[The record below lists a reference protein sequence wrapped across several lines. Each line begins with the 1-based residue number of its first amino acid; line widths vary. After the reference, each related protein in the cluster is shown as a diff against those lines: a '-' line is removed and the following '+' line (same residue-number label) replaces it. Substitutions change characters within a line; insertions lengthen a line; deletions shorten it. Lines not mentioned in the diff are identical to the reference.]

1 MKEISMPSRD
11 KLNRRSLLK
20 VSAAATATLAAS
32 LALGSRASAV
42 KKPMG
47 KRPNIVFIMAD
58 DMGFADVSFNG
69 QRDFTT
75 PSIDSIAANGVR
87 FPRAY
92 ANSAVCSAT
101 RTALITGRYQYRL
114 PLGLEE
120 PLASISPPG
129 IGLPPEMPTLPSIL
143 RDAGYH
149 TMLVGKWHLG
159 ELPKFGPLQ
168 SGYQHF
174 FGFRGGALDYFSHKS
189 RTGKPDLWDQNAQ
202 VEEVGYL
209 TDLIGQHTVKAI
221 DEFGKTDKPFFI
233 SVHFNAPHWPWE
245 GPEDEAEA
253 RRISKTNL
261 LHLDGGSKKIYENM
275 IQSMD
280 RQVGAILSALEKN
293 GLSDDTIVV
302 FTSDNG
308 GERFA
313 DVWPF
318 SGQKTELLEGGLR
331 VPTAMSWPA
340 RVSKGQTCEQAMITM
355 DWVPTLLAAAG
366 TAPAKSYPSDGF
378 NLLPV
383 LTKAAAPAP
392 RKLYWRYKANHQ
404 RAMLDGDYKYLKIA
418 ENTYLFNVTNDP
430 LERANLKERE
440 PERFIQ
446 MAAAWK
452 TWNRDMLPQIDAS
465 FTEGVTAEKQADH
478 IGSRTVIKT
487 ADPGN

>member
-1 MKEISMPSRD
+1 MPPFAGLD
-11 KLNRRSLLK
+11 RRGVLK
-20 VSAAATATLAAS
+20 ASAAATAALAAS
-32 LALGSRASAV
+32 LASGRQARAAGGT
-42 KKPMG
+42 KT

-75 PSIDSIAANGVR
+75 PNIDAIAINGAR
-87 FPRAY
+87 FPSAY

-120 PLASISPPG
+120 PLAGVSPPG
-129 IGLPPEMPTLPSIL
+129 IGLPPEMPTLPSLL

-168 SGYQHF
+168 SGYDHF
-174 FGFRGGALDYFSHKS
+174 FGFRGGALDYFSHHT
-189 RTGKPDLWDQNAQ
+189 RTGKPDLWDQDVP
-202 VEEVGYL
+202 VEEAGYL
-209 TDLIGQHTVKAI
+209 TDLIGQHSVAAI
-221 DEFGKTDKPFFI
+221 SEFSKTDKPFFI

-245 GPEDEAEA
+245 GPDDEAESN
-253 RRISKTNL
+253 RIKKTNL
-261 LHLDGGSKKIYENM
+261 LHLDGGSKKTYQDM
-275 IQSMD
+275 IQAMD
-280 RQVGAILSALEKN
+280 RQVGAILDELKAK
-293 GLSDDTIVV
+293 GLFDNTIVI

-340 RVSKGQTCEQAMITM
+340 HIAKGQTCEQAMITM

-366 TAPAKSYPSDGF
+366 TAPAKDYPSDGMD
-378 NLLPV
+378 LLPV
-383 LTKAAAPAP
+383 LTGAAHN
-392 RKLYWRYKANHQ
+392 LC
-404 RAMLDGDYKYLKIA
+404 
-418 ENTYLFNVTNDP
+418 
-430 LERANLKERE
+430 RANYSGATR
-440 PERFIQ
+440 PIISGPCWTDIINISRSR
-446 MAAAWK
+446 K
-452 TWNRDMLPQIDAS
+452 TPICSTWRTIRSSARTSRRASRNALRRWLLPGSPGTKPCCPKSMPAS
-465 FTEGVTAEKQADH
+465 PKA
-478 IGSRTVIKT
+478 
-487 ADPGN
+487 

>member
-1 MKEISMPSRD
+1 MSSYDRLD
-11 KLNRRSLLK
+11 RRSLLRA
-20 VSAAATATLAAS
+20 SAAATATLAAS
-32 LALGSRASAV
+32 LSLTGHAQAA
-42 KKPMG
+42 KKTTT

-75 PSIDSIAANGVR
+75 PNIDAIAASGAR

-120 PLASISPPG
+120 PLAGISPPG
-129 IGLPPEMPTLPSIL
+129 IGLPPEMPTLPSLL

-159 ELPKFGPLQ
+159 ELPKFGPLK
-168 SGYQHF
+168 SGYEHF
-174 FGFRGGALDYFSHKS
+174 FGFRGGALDYFSHNT
-189 RTGKPDLWDQNAQ
+189 RTGKPDLWDQDVQ
-202 VEEVGYL
+202 VEEAGYL

-221 DEFGKTDKPFFI
+221 DEFSKTDKPFFI

-245 GPEDEAEA
+245 GPEDEAESN
-253 RRISKTNL
+253 RIKRTNL
-261 LHLDGGSKKIYENM
+261 LHLDGGSKKIYQDM
-275 IQSMD
+275 IWTMD
-280 RQVGAILSALEKN
+280 RQVGAILAELKTK

-318 SGQKTELLEGGLR
+318 SGQKTELLEGGIR

-340 RVSKGQTCEQAMITM
+340 HVAKGQTCDQAMITM

-366 TAPAKSYPSDGF
+366 TAPAKTYPSDGM

-383 LTKAAAPAP
+383 LTGSARPAP

-418 ENTYLFNVTNDP
+418 ENSFLFNVTEDP
-430 LERANLKERE
+430 LERANLKERQ
-440 PERFIQ
+440 PERFAQ
-446 MAAAWK
+446 MAAAWV
-452 TWNRDMLPQIDAS
+452 TWNRDMLPEIDAS
-465 FTEGVTAEKQADH
+465 FTEGVTADKQADH